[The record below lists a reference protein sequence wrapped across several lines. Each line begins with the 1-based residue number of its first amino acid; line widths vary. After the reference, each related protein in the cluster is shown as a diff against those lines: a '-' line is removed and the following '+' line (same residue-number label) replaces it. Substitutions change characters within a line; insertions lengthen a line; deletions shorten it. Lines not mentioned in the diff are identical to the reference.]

1 MSEVGGTE
9 TVDAKFLGLS
19 LLLPGL
25 SDSCATLC
33 TLLPKYIRM
42 SFVDPRSWPCQ

>member
-25 SDSCATLC
+25 SDSCATL
-33 TLLPKYIRM
+33 LSLDYPWISYAM
-42 SFVDPRSWPCQ
+42 